1 MFDYLLHSVYKKKF
15 KQWHFSDM
23 KMVKENSKMLSY
35 STNEGL
41 KIVWEL
47 KQSTEEKTDASQ

>member
-1 MFDYLLHSVYKKKF
+1 MALF
-15 KQWHFSDM
+15 WHEFGQG
-23 KMVKENSKMLSY
+23 NSKMLSY
-35 STNEGL
+35 NTNEGL